1 MTARSLFIFS
11 GLLLLFANGVYG
23 SGAYQRTKDGK
34 TLIWNDDPDRNN
46 EAIWSGSRDP
56 GGYASGLGTLTWNR
70 VDRKTVTG
78 SWISSPRG
86 RSVLV
91 SRYLG
96 KMVRGK
102 LEGLVVLVDATGK
115 TFRGTFVNG
124 SRAGNWSAGP
134 TPAPTTSNQ
143 RPTES
148 VHTSPVE
155 GLASGPS
162 PNPVQRR
169 TERVQ
174 RETVAEKPAEGPEP
188 TPIKR
193 RKERTEGD
201 TVAKA
206 PVPTPGPS
214 PDQRR
219 KERVHEDKA
228 TEAPAEGPA
237 PTPDQRHNEPVR
249 GDAVVEAPTQARA
262 HIELET
268 APSPPQMA
276 VALAASPRASIPPPP
291 SLESPGPAGLDPIVK
306 NRIIADFK
314 DETQSVLSRVS
325 DSTGNFHEVDRLESV
340 QKLPAVV
347 SENVGSLVER
357 ARDFRAKVGYET
369 ALQEYRTETETVD
382 ALSVVDQVTRN
393 IAANDAS
400 AASSRLS
407 DFLKSNPE
415 PITDSQKPLWRYL
428 SSVQSVCSRSEKDA
442 DVHSQRAQSLA
453 WAGRNSEAIREYQEA
468 YRIFPNPATAQKIR
482 QLQDNSLGL

>member
-23 SGAYQRTKDGK
+23 GGAYQRTKDGK
-34 TLIWNDDPDRNN
+34 TLIWNDDPDRNK

-56 GGYASGLGTLTWNR
+56 NGYASGQGTLTWYR
-70 VDRKTVTG
+70 VERKAVTG

-86 RSVLV
+86 HSVFV

-102 LEGLVVLVDATGK
+102 LEGPVAIVDATGK
-115 TFRGTFVNG
+115 IFRGTFVNG
-124 SRAGNWSAGP
+124 SRVGNWSAA
-134 TPAPTTSNQ
+134 PAPTPTSNQ
-143 RPTES
+143 RRTES
-148 VHTSPVE
+148 VHTGPVE
-155 GLASGPS
+155 GLASS
-162 PNPVQRR
+162 PAPTPVQRR

-174 RETVAEKPAEGPEP
+174 RETVAEAPAEGPEP
-188 TPIKR
+188 TP
-193 RKERTEGD
+193 
-201 TVAKA
+201 V
-206 PVPTPGPS
+206 
-214 PDQRR
+214 QRR
-219 KERVHEDKA
+219 TERVHEDKA
-228 TEAPAEGPA
+228 EAPAEGPA
-237 PTPDQRHNEPVR
+237 PTPEQRRNERGR
-249 GDAVVEAPTQARA
+249 GDTVVEAPTQGRA
-262 HIELET
+262 HLELET

-276 VALAASPRASIPPPP
+276 VALAASPRASIPPTP
-291 SLESPGPAGLDPIVK
+291 SSGSPGPAGLDPIVK

-340 QKLPAVV
+340 QKLPAIV

-415 PITDSQKPLWRYL
+415 PMTDSQKPLWRYL

-442 DVHSQRAQSLA
+442 DVHLQRAQSLA
-453 WAGRNSEAIREYQEA
+453 WASRNSEAIREYQEA

>member
-1 MTARSLFIFS
+1 VTARSLFILS
-11 GLLLLFANGVYG
+11 GLLLLFASGVYG
-23 SGAYQRTKDGK
+23 GGAYQRTKDGK

-70 VDRKTVTG
+70 VERKAVTG
-78 SWISSPRG
+78 SWITTPRG
-86 RSVLV
+86 RSVPS

-124 SRAGNWSAGP
+124 SRVGNWSAGP
-134 TPAPTTSNQ
+134 TPTPTSNQ
-143 RPTES
+143 RRTES
-148 VHTSPVE
+148 VPTGPVE

-162 PNPVQRR
+162 PTPVQRR

-174 RETVAEKPAEGPEP
+174 RNTVTEAPAGGPEP
-188 TPIKR
+188 TPIQR
-193 RKERTEGD
+193 RKERADGA

-206 PVPTPGPS
+206 PVPTPAPS
-214 PDQRR
+214 PDRRR

-237 PTPDQRHNEPVR
+237 PTPDQRHNERVR

-291 SLESPGPAGLDPIVK
+291 SGSPGPGGLDPIVK

-314 DETQSVLSRVS
+314 DETQAVLSRVS
-325 DSTGNFHEVDRLESV
+325 DSTGNFHEVDRLELV

-400 AASSRLS
+400 AANSRLS

-415 PITDSQKPLWRYL
+415 PMADSQKPLWRYL
-428 SSVQSVCSRSEKDA
+428 SSVQTVCSRSEKDA
-442 DVHSQRAQSLA
+442 DVHLQRAQSLA